1 MSIADNSAVT
11 PTPMVDKTASAY
23 KAETKVHGQGIE
35 SEVRSVDPATD
46 VSLRLESF
54 DRIEEA
60 VRIINEALAREPVG
74 LEFRVDDT
82 LNRPVITVFN
92 KDTGDVIHQLPTD
105 ELLRAVKNIDV
116 MRGILFEN
124 RG

>member
-11 PTPMVDKTASAY
+11 SIPIDKTVAAY
-23 KAETKVHGQGIE
+23 KVEAKVQGQDIE
-35 SEVRSVDPATD
+35 GEVRSVDPATD
-46 VSLRLESF
+46 VSSRLESF

-60 VRIINEALAREPVG
+60 VRIINEALAREPVA

-82 LNRPVITVFN
+82 LNRPVVTVLN
-92 KDTGDVIHQLPTD
+92 KETGDVIHQLPSD
-105 ELLRAVKNIDV
+105 EVLRAVKNIDV
-116 MRGILFEN
+116 MRGILYEQ

>member
-11 PTPMVDKTASAY
+11 SIPMVDKTVAAY
-23 KAETKVHGQGIE
+23 KVETKVQGQDIE
-35 SEVRSVDPATD
+35 GEVRSVDPATD
-46 VSLRLESF
+46 VSSRLESF

-60 VRIINEALAREPVG
+60 VRIINEALAREPVA

-82 LNRPVITVFN
+82 LNRPVVTVLN
-92 KDTGDVIHQLPTD
+92 KETGDVIHQLPSD
-105 ELLRAVKNIDV
+105 EVLRAVKNIDV
-116 MRGILFEN
+116 MRGILYEQ